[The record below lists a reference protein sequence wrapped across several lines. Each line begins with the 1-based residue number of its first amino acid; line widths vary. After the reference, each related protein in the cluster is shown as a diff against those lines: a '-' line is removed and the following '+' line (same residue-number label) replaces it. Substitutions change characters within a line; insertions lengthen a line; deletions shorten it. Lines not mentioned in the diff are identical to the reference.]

1 MCLYKVKYCT
11 YNLHFRIS
19 KLIVLMFLT
28 CWRAASLSV
37 ALGVTF
43 TLDPASL
50 RPVIS
55 DGTFTRTVVPWS
67 DAGVSVL
74 RILVGGVGIGA
85 ENIFIHI
92 YVWTIIYLEPINSL
106 LTG

>member
-1 MCLYKVKYCT
+1 
-11 YNLHFRIS
+11 
-19 KLIVLMFLT
+19 MFLT

-85 ENIFIHI
+85 ENIYTYIFIH
-92 YVWTIIYLEPINSL
+92 TF
-106 LTG
+106 G